1 MLAEKF
7 GFTYKPH
14 VTLLGIG
21 MGSRETLTIQGKE
34 AVEKQILL
42 SGQEEWQMPCAFLI
56 RMFL

>member
-34 AVEKQILL
+34 AVEKADLIT
-42 SGQEEWQMPCAFLI
+42 GQEEWQMP
-56 RMFL
+56 